1 MPSQSGGR
9 IGRSPTGLGRPMFF
23 SLSGPHHARCHGAFV
38 ATSPTRS
45 RVHCQLGSMAPSSTR
60 GGDAV
65 PAHVPNWRNGSSG
78 SIRVLANRICLPPR
92 LSSRPEGVAVVPYVQ
107 RNLQM
112 SIPAGDVPD
121 VGTLPR
127 RQRGAGFIPEL
138 MDSRG
143 ASPNSLTCPD
153 QAMEFQDRSLGFH
166 TLRQIGMNVLGKKLG
181 GVRL

>member
-1 MPSQSGGR
+1 MLHASRPPGSLPASQPTPHAPR
-9 IGRSPTGLGRPMFF
+9 ARSYLPPRP
-23 SLSGPHHARCHGAFV
+23 
-38 ATSPTRS
+38 ATNDQREAKK
-45 RVHCQLGSMAPSSTR
+45 RLAPSS
-60 GGDAV
+60 A
-65 PAHVPNWRNGSSG
+65 
-78 SIRVLANRICLPPR
+78 LPPFAR
-92 LSSRPEGVAVVPYVQ
+92 LFSRVDDGHSITTPQQSAGSPRVHAGEHEDRPEGVAVAPYVQ